1 ARPWRKTKASEAGSG
16 SGSQFSSHT
25 AVESHRVVS
34 GTDSLISVRENRGVI
49 TPVSAGRDTQRPA
62 QRQNRNILVTGDP
75 ASAEVSQAEAL
86 DSGMRVAISSGE
98 SRGIRT
104 PEDHAEWRDGSRR
117 SVTGGIAEI
126 VVGSAGSCS
135 DPRIDIPDQI
145 IGGVSTK
152 AYRQQQQK
160 QLSSHPNPVCIN
172 TPSCARRRPPGAEHR
187 RRGSASGAT

>member
-1 ARPWRKTKASEAGSG
+1 MRVYSVAVPGSEIGERPIELQCEVYFVSEPTATITAYGRSDDLVRGHKFHARPCVAVPIRTAANIDQQAAARPWRKTKASEAGSG

-104 PEDHAEWRDGSRR
+104 PE
-117 SVTGGIAEI
+117 
-126 VVGSAGSCS
+126 
-135 DPRIDIPDQI
+135 
-145 IGGVSTK
+145 
-152 AYRQQQQK
+152 
-160 QLSSHPNPVCIN
+160 
-172 TPSCARRRPPGAEHR
+172 
-187 RRGSASGAT
+187 